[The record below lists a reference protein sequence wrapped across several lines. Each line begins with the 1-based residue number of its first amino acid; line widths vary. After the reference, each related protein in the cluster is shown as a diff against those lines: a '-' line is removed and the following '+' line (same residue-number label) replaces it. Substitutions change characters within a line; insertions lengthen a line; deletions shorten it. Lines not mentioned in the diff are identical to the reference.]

1 MEKREGSRR
10 FIECQILGGVG
21 GIRTAIFHFHGMVFL
36 RKMEKYISMFLMK
49 ASRKKG
55 AGHIHVQHLVN

>member
-1 MEKREGSRR
+1 MEKREDSRR

-55 AGHIHVQHLVN
+55 VEHVHVQHLVN